1 MLQRVRSGNAVR
13 ALKVA
18 YTDIPLPKGICS
30 ESSSLLFPMGIL
42 DRKPNEDGCTWRE
55 FTLINYIQ

>member
-1 MLQRVRSGNAVR
+1 M
-13 ALKVA
+13 LKVV

-55 FTLINYIQ
+55 FTLIDYIQ